1 MTRFMRKNGDAVA
14 AVAGSALER
23 ASIYEI
29 GEDEAGMRL
38 DRWLHRRF
46 PDVSNSHLM
55 KIVRK
60 GEVRVSGRRADV
72 STRLA
77 TGQGIRVPPL
87 KMAAPSAPAVKRAA
101 PEDAEAIRAMTLFED
116 RDLIVV
122 NKPYGLAVQGGSGT
136 KRHIDG
142 MLAALTDKDGLRP
155 VLVHRLDRYTSGV
168 LLVAKSRK
176 MAAELGEIFRSRR
189 AKKNYWAL
197 VEGVPKPAQG
207 RISMF
212 LAKGEG
218 MGEARGARGP
228 GRVDLER
235 VRVARH
241 GDPNSQHSLTLYAVV
256 DKVAPRLAW
265 LSMRPITGRTHQL
278 RAHSEAI
285 GHPIVGDPKYNRR
298 LQNDPA
304 GKDPFRAVPAGIEP
318 KLHLLA
324 RRLILPHP
332 RGGVIDVTAPLPE
345 HMKKSFDMFGFDERQ
360 RDPIED
366 APDE

>member
-1 MTRFMRKNGDAVA
+1 MTGFMRKNARAVTIAPAPPDKA
-14 AVAGSALER
+14 ASF
-23 ASIYEI
+23 EI
-29 GEDEAGMRL
+29 GADEAGMRL

-46 PDVSNSHLM
+46 PEVANSHLM
-55 KIVRK
+55 RIVRK

-77 TGQGIRVPPL
+77 AGENVRVPPL
-87 KMAAPSAPAVKRAA
+87 RLPAQQGSTVKRVA
-101 PEDAEAIRAMTLFED
+101 PGDAEAIRAMTLFED
-116 RDLIVV
+116 RDVLVL

-136 KRHIDG
+136 TRHIDG
-142 MLAALTDKDGLRP
+142 MLEALADRQGNRS
-155 VLVHRLDRYTSGV
+155 VLVHRLDRDTSGV
-168 LLVAKSRK
+168 LMIAKSRK
-176 MAAELGEIFRSRR
+176 MAAELGEIFRSRQ
-189 AKKNYWAL
+189 AKKIYWAL

-218 MGEARGARGP
+218 MGDARGQ
-228 GRVDLER
+228 GRADLER
-235 VRVARH
+235 MRVASH
-241 GDPNSQHSLTLYAVV
+241 GDPDAQHSLTLYAVV
-256 DKVAPRLAW
+256 DKVTPRLAW
-265 LSMRPITGRTHQL
+265 LSMRPVTGRTHQL
-278 RAHSEAI
+278 RAHCEAI

-298 LQNDPA
+298 PANDPA
-304 GKDPFRAVPAGIEP
+304 RSDPLRAVPPGLES

-332 RGGVIDVTAPLPE
+332 RGGIIDVSAPLPE
-345 HMKKSFDMFGFDERQ
+345 HMMKSFAMFGFDETE

>member
-1 MTRFMRKNGDAVA
+1 MRKTGDSLAAVA
-14 AVAGSALER
+14 AAEPGKAAV
-23 ASIYEI
+23 YEI
-29 GEDEAGMRL
+29 GDDESGMRL
-38 DRWLHRRF
+38 DRWLHHRF
-46 PDVSNSHLM
+46 PSLPQSHLM

-77 TGQGIRVPPL
+77 AGESVRVPPL
-87 KMAAPSAPAVKRAA
+87 RQVAGQGPAVRRAN

-116 RDLIVV
+116 HDVIVL

-136 KRHIDG
+136 KRHVDG
-142 MLAALTDKDGLRP
+142 MLEALADRHGERP
-155 VLVHRLDRYTSGV
+155 VLVHRLDRDTSGV
-168 LLVAKSRK
+168 LLIAKSRK
-176 MAAELGEIFRSRR
+176 TAAELGEIFRSRGAR
-189 AKKNYWAL
+189 KIYWAL
-197 VEGVPKPAQG
+197 VEGAPKPERG

-218 MGEARGARGP
+218 MGEARDAGK
-228 GRVDLER
+228 GRADLER
-235 VRVARH
+235 MRVVKH
-241 GDPNSQHSLTLYAVV
+241 GDKDAQHSLTLYAVV

-265 LSMRPITGRTHQL
+265 LSMRPVTGRTHQL
-278 RAHSEAI
+278 RAHCEAI
-285 GHPIVGDPKYNRR
+285 GHPIIGDPKYNRR
-298 LQNDPA
+298 PANDPA
-304 GKDPFRAVPAGIEP
+304 RSDPLRAVPPGLEP

-332 RGGVIDVTAPLPE
+332 RGGIIDVTAPLPE
-345 HMKKSFDMFGFDERQ
+345 HMKKSFAMFGFEVSE